1 MLHGHSSYLSR
12 SSMLDRCLLRCG
24 QLDCE
29 ALLAPVA
36 RLPTAVSIVFLRM
49 ICIGRRL
56 GDRSKPEIG
65 FPLRSWGWCST
76 PSEKHYGSLRKV
88 FNSAPDNKC
97 ETGHW
102 ELPSQNLAWPALLGH
117 NIRAGSTAVYLSYC
131 TLRARKAPKLLTQSH

>member
-12 SSMLDRCLLRCG
+12 SSMLDGCLLRCG

-49 ICIGRRL
+49 ICIGGTL

-65 FPLRSWGWCST
+65 FPLRSWDGARLLVRSTMAPWVRCST
-76 PSEKHYGSLRKV
+76 PHQIINVKRDTGNSHHKIWRGLQYWVTSSELEVPWS
-88 FNSAPDNKC
+88 
-97 ETGHW
+97 
-102 ELPSQNLAWPALLGH
+102 
-117 NIRAGSTAVYLSYC
+117 I
-131 TLRARKAPKLLTQSH
+131 